1 MRWAGIDLPHVQF
14 IMNRIEIHLYGKLR
28 RFASDSD
35 PRGDSIVHL
44 DIEKEETIAAAVARL
59 GINKTALGANIFV
72 NGEYSSLDRVLH
84 SGDRLGL
91 FPDDMQLLYKWYF
104 EAKHGDDR

>member
-1 MRWAGIDLPHVQF
+1 
-14 IMNRIEIHLYGKLR
+14 MNRIEVHLYGKLR
-28 RFASDSD
+28 RVAADTD
-35 PRGDSIVHL
+35 PRGESIVYL
-44 DIEKEETIAAAVARL
+44 DIDDGDTIATAVAAI
-59 GINKTALGANIFV
+59 GIDRADLGANVFV

-104 EAKHGDDR
+104 EPKHGDDPAD